1 MGKYQLDNKGQK
13 SVGKFH
19 EKNSTV
25 GGKGI
30 NTKNAT
36 QAELEANGTL
46 FSTDIADIINDD
58 SIDLVV
64 IVTPA
69 FAHYDYAKELLSAGK
84 KCTL

>member
-19 EKNSTV
+19 EKNSTA

-36 QAELEANGTL
+36 QAKIEALRAKMENKK
-46 FSTDIADIINDD
+46 ND
-58 SIDLVV
+58 
-64 IVTPA
+64 
-69 FAHYDYAKELLSAGK
+69 K
-84 KCTL
+84 KA

>member
-36 QAELEANGTL
+36 QAKIEALRAKMENKKNDKKSL
-46 FSTDIADIINDD
+46 ILPMLVLVNQQIAIIF
-58 SIDLVV
+58 LM
-64 IVTPA
+64 
-69 FAHYDYAKELLSAGK
+69 
-84 KCTL
+84 

>member
-36 QAELEANGTL
+36 QALRAKMENKK
-46 FSTDIADIINDD
+46 ND
-58 SIDLVV
+58 
-64 IVTPA
+64 
-69 FAHYDYAKELLSAGK
+69 K
-84 KCTL
+84 KA

>member
-36 QAELEANGTL
+36 QAKIEAL
-46 FSTDIADIINDD
+46 R
-58 SIDLVV
+58 
-64 IVTPA
+64 
-69 FAHYDYAKELLSAGK
+69 AKMENK
-84 KCTL
+84 KSDKKA

>member
-36 QAELEANGTL
+36 QAKIEALRAKMENKK
-46 FSTDIADIINDD
+46 
-58 SIDLVV
+58 
-64 IVTPA
+64 
-69 FAHYDYAKELLSAGK
+69 YDK
-84 KCTL
+84 KAEYCLCWFW